1 MEDEEQNIHMNM
13 VTFRN
18 IDFKVVREM
27 AKLLDTTGEASW
39 EALADWL
46 GYSSVDIRVISSLL
60 LCDYLLLL
68 VFVCWRDC

>member
-18 IDFKVVREM
+18 IPYKVLSEM
-27 AKLLDTTGEASW
+27 AKLLDTSGEASW

-46 GYSSVDIRVISSLL
+46 GYSPVDIRVISFLL
-60 LCDYLLLL
+60 LCDYLFLL
-68 VFVCWRDC
+68 VFVCW